1 MPQRLALITASVV
14 ATIVLTVGLV
24 AAGFVP
30 VPRAGQAV
38 EAASNVSP
46 TVTEDATQ
54 PSAEPEVVY
63 IKPAPKP
70 KTVVVEQPV
79 STKSSASRKNAS
91 APRTTSVNTKR
102 GDDDASERSTDGREH
117 EHEHERDDD

>member
-30 VPRAGQAV
+30 LPRPDQAV
-38 EAASNVSP
+38 EAASNVS
-46 TVTEDATQ
+46 TAVTDDALQ
-54 PSAEPEVVY
+54 PSAEPEIVY

-79 STKSSASRKNAS
+79 AAKNPVAKKAPS
-91 APRTTSVNTKR
+91 GPRTTATPAR
-102 GDDDASERSTDGREH
+102 HDDDDAHERSASGRER
-117 EHEHERDDD
+117 ERDDD